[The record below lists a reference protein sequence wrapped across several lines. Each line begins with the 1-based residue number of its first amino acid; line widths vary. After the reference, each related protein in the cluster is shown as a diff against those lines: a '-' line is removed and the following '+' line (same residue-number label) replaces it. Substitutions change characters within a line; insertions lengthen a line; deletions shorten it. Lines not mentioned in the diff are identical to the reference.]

1 MQDLVESTWR
11 WRDAGTPMRRRR
23 RIVSGEIM
31 EFLDFNPI
39 SPKPRKTLKGVAL
52 STAGP
57 NGRGY
62 KKIKSRPY
70 RALHGFRRA
79 VEQLVANPSAVNE
92 SAPGLHSFGRTI
104 AAPAL
109 NIRSRCNI
117 FGMVRLCGMNLPGVF
132 VVGCCIVGA
141 DAAGSI
147 SG

>member
-1 MQDLVESTWR
+1 MYQHHATATRSRRDLASNLGKTAFVLSKTTSVR
-11 WRDAGTPMRRRR
+11 VG
-23 RIVSGEIM
+23 SGLFEQTG
-31 EFLDFNPI
+31 
-39 SPKPRKTLKGVAL
+39 TLKGVAL

-79 VEQLVANPSAVNE
+79 VERLVANPSAVNE